1 MCKCFLVIMKCQR
14 IIINKLLNVCDFY
27 NRNASVISGSPFGTG
42 GDVIINSIGCNG
54 TEPDLATCESSPWQ
68 KTACSTDEVATVYCH
83 VQRKWIFFLYV
94 IYLSVKQ
101 SSIFTEIFYQ
111 LIDITD

>member
-1 MCKCFLVIMKCQR
+1 M
-14 IIINKLLNVCDFY
+14 
-27 NRNASVISGSPFGTG
+27 ISGSPFGTG

-83 VQRKWIFFLYV
+83 VQRKWIFFSTLYTLV
-94 IYLSVKQ
+94 SNNLLFSQRFFIN
-101 SSIFTEIFYQ
+101 
-111 LIDITD
+111 